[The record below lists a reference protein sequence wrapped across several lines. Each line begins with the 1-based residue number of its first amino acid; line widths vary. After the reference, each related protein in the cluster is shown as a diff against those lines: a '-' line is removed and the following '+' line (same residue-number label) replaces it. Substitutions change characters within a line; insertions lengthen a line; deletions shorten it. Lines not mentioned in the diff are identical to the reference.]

1 MRKANVSKKI
11 GRIRE
16 PLPNVK
22 GIIEKKYLEIQEW
35 PKNGHEGRFIDNP
48 IYFHVVKSILKNNK
62 SPRILVLGP
71 GIGEEVVELSRVL
84 KGLKVNPEIESLG
97 LTNQLTENAKKTISK
112 DHSQNMAL
120 EEIDPNNAEHKKLIA
135 NLREKFDYVVAP
147 TSVGVHTRYSAYNGF
162 LCALALKPEGEA
174 RITIIK
180 EGFSQNYIDLYKH
193 QLETKEA
200 YGYKER
206 EIAKIEQE
214 LKLALRIKAQT
225 KTIVPTIYRL
235 LNSYFKRDVREQYSV
250 TVQIDKYDTKN
261 GILYIKRNY

>member
-135 NLREKFDYVVAP
+135 NLREKFDYVIAP
-147 TSVGVHTRYSAYNGF
+147 TSVGIHTRYSAYNGF
-162 LCALALKPEGEA
+162 LCALALKPKGEA
-174 RITIIK
+174 RITILK
-180 EGFSQNYIDLYKH
+180 ENFSQDHIDLYKH
-193 QLETKEA
+193 QLETKDA
-200 YGYKER
+200 YRYTER
-206 EIAKIEQE
+206 EVLKIQNE
-214 LKLALRIKAQT
+214 LRLALRLKAQT
-225 KTIVPTIYRL
+225 KTMVPTIYRML
-235 LNSYFKRDVREQYSV
+235 DSYFKKDMRKQY
-250 TVQIDKYDTKN
+250 TVEVQSDNYDMRYS
-261 GILYIKRNY
+261 ILYIKRNY